1 MKRKL
6 SAILVLAMLGTCM
19 ACTGSNAADTDTA
32 SVMTVVSGSS
42 AMVGAKDILDKLGYD
57 LNWESTSKTL
67 YASKKKNVIAITTG
81 SDIALLNGEQVKMNS
96 AAAIENGVLSVTAAS
111 METLTGEKISDS
123 GEITTSEQTSDD
135 TWKENTAEVD
145 LSSIS
150 GDTYSIT
157 EAGVYTL
164 SGSYSGMIHINTD
177 GKVKL
182 ILNGVTITNTGNP
195 AIFAENSKKLII
207 EAADGSTNTLTDGA
221 EYSADAK
228 GCIFSND
235 DIEIQGS
242 GSITV
247 NANHNHAIVSDDE
260 IEIKKATLNITATVG
275 DGINANDGVE
285 IKSGSVTISSMGD
298 GISGG
303 KYVEIADGTV
313 NIETKGEVAES
324 TSDEFGGMGKDFGG
338 QRPDGMTGGGM
349 GHGRRMAQDG
359 TTEGTSQTDG
369 QFTPPQGNP
378 PEMQQGDRPIKQNY
392 RTMPLDDE
400 QMPQDKGQ
408 MQKGNPPE
416 MPQNKSE
423 ITEQNTESETAD
435 TGSSKGIKSDS
446 LVTIKG
452 GTINVTSTDHCIKSG
467 GLVVIN
473 GGSITAK
480 SEISK
485 GIKAE
490 GNLFVND
497 GNINIDTKDEGIES
511 KASATFNGGN
521 ISVKSGD
528 DGINA
533 GGGSGKMMMNNVSD
547 GDEHQIVINGGTL
560 SVDASGDGLDSNG
573 NLYINGGEINI
584 SGSENSGNGAL
595 DSASENIL
603 YGGTLFASGSAGM
616 AECPSA
622 GGEQNIFSITLDSM
636 QTAGTKV
643 EIKQDSTTVY
653 ATTPGKAFQNIIFSS
668 ADIKTGS
675 EYTVYL
681 NDEKA
686 VTLTAESGVTRYG
699 NAGAM
704 GGRGNGGG
712 MRFNKTESTTV
723 QQ

>member
-1 MKRKL
+1 MHNLKGVDTMKRKL

-19 ACTGSNAADTDTA
+19 ACTGYNAADTDTA
-32 SVMTVVSGSS
+32 SVMTEVSGSS
-42 AMVGAKDILDKLGYD
+42 AMVDTKNILDKLGYD

-67 YASKKKNVIAITTG
+67 YASKKKNVISITTG
-81 SDIALLNGEQVKMNS
+81 SDIALLNGEQVKMN
-96 AAAIENGVLSVTAAS
+96 AAATIENGTLSVTAAA
-111 METLTGEKISDS
+111 MEALTGEKISDS
-123 GEITTSEQTSDD
+123 GEITATEKTSDD

-145 LSSIS
+145 LSSVGS
-150 GDTYSIT
+150 DTYTIT

-164 SGSYSGMIHINTD
+164 SGSCSGMIHINTD

-182 ILNGVTITNTGNP
+182 ILNGAAITNAANP

-207 EAADGSTNTLTDGA
+207 EAAEGSTNTLTDGA
-221 EYSADAK
+221 EYTVDAK

-242 GSITV
+242 GSITI
-247 NANHNHAIVSDDE
+247 NANHSHAIASDDE
-260 IEIKKATLNITATVG
+260 IEIKESTLSITAAIG
-275 DGINANDGVE
+275 DGINANDGIE
-285 IKSGSVTISSMGD
+285 IKSGSVAISSMGD
-298 GISGG
+298 GINGG

-324 TSDEFGGMGKDFGG
+324 TPDGFGGMGRAFGG
-338 QRPDGMTGGGM
+338 QRPEDMTDGGAW
-349 GHGRRMAQDG
+349 HGKRMAQHDTADG
-359 TTEGTSQTDG
+359 TAQADG
-369 QFTPPQGNP
+369 QHTPTPTPPQ
-378 PEMQQGDRPIKQNY
+378 D
-392 RTMPLDDE
+392 T
-400 QMPQDKGQ
+400 
-408 MQKGNPPE
+408 PPE
-416 MPQNKSE
+416 MPQSRPE
-423 ITEQNTESETAD
+423 STEQNTEDESPD

-446 LVTIKG
+446 LITIKG
-452 GTINVTSTDHCIKSG
+452 GTINVASTDHCIKSG

-497 GNINIDTKDEGIES
+497 GNISIDTRDEGIES

-521 ISVKSGD
+521 IYVKSGD

-547 GDEHQIVINGGTL
+547 GNEHQIVINGGTL

-584 SGSENSGNGAL
+584 SGPENSGNGAL

-603 YGGTLFASGSAGM
+603 YGGTLFAPGSAGM

-622 GGEQNIFSITLDSM
+622 GGEQNILSITLDDM
-636 QTAGTKV
+636 QTADTRV
-643 EIKQDSTTVY
+643 EIKQGSTIVY
-653 ATTPGKAFQNIIFSS
+653 EAAPSKAFQNIIFSS

-681 NDEKA
+681 NGEKA
-686 VTLTAESGVTRYG
+686 VALTAESGVTRYG

-704 GGRGNGGG
+704 DGRGNGGG